1 MKRKKK
7 NLQQKFRQEQFK
19 HNQFWNISYTEKY
32 SDNFEKDFK
41 TVIKAKSY
49 SGAKDI
55 LLLKLEEDDP
65 SIEAKAIQGFKFHK
79 TYRIFHPFKKQLGIG
94 EWEHIHNCAF
104 PNENNVLFKIEIP
117 RPEWKTNRF
126 NGSGK
131 NNLSHIKKFGFKK
144 GKDNWA
150 VINVKGKILNP
161 DERSDKIY
169 KGKWVEWKEED
180 RNQKKNEIIDA
191 LKESNNVRKEASKLL
206 GIDRNSLYKL
216 FKKFPEIDWAKEYPP
231 PPPHFCLVTPSKE
244 ELRRRSKK
252 GWATMKEKG
261 VIPFGGR
268 EKSHNPETLKKRIA
282 SRKKTMDGRRNKK
295 LLDLEPK
302 IREAL
307 SANKNCRKS
316 AAKYLNVKESY
327 LAKYMHQ
334 IKKAMGINWSKEY
347 PNRNSNIKYRN
358 E

>member
-7 NLQQKFRQEQFK
+7 NLQQKFRQEKFK

-32 SDNFEKDFK
+32 SDSFERDFK

-55 LLLKLEEDDP
+55 LLLKLKEDDP
-65 SIEAKAIQGFKFHK
+65 SVEAKSIQGFMFHK
-79 TYRIFHPFKKQLGIG
+79 TYRISHPFKKQLGVR
-94 EWEHIHNCAF
+94 EWEYIRNCAF

-150 VINVKGKILNP
+150 VINVKGKMLDA
-161 DERSDKIY
+161 DERAGKIY

-191 LKESNNVRKEASKLL
+191 LKESNNVRKKAAKLL
-206 GIDRNSLYKL
+206 GINRNSLYKL
-216 FKKFPEIDWAKEYPP
+216 FKKFPEIDWKKEYPAP
-231 PPPHFCLVTPSKE
+231 PPPRYTPSKE
-244 ELRRRSKK
+244 ELVRRSKK
-252 GWATMKEKG
+252 GWATMKERG
-261 VIPFGGR
+261 IIPFGGR
-268 EKSHNPETLKKRIA
+268 EKSHSPESLKKRLA
-282 SRKKTMDGRRNKK
+282 SRKKTMDSRRNKK
-295 LLDLEPK
+295 LLNLEPK
-302 IREAL
+302 IRKAL
-307 SANKNCRKS
+307 SANKNSRKL
-316 AAKYLNVKESY
+316 AAKYLNLKESY
-327 LAKYMHQ
+327 LAKCMRE
-334 IKKAMGINWSKEY
+334 IKKTMGINWSKEY